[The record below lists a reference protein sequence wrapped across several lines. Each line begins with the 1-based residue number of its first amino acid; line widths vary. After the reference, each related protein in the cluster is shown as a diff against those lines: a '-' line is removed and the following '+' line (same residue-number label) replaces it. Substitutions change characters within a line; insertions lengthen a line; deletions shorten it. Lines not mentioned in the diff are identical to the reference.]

1 MAKVRKSVGGVRIT
15 FADPEVA
22 MLTQLLDG
30 LDQILASGVQSA
42 PVESEDPLV
51 ALTGL
56 GGTSTSEEVSA
67 PDDPAVRRLMP
78 DAYQDAAAALE
89 FRRFTSD
96 ALIES
101 KRESLHDVRSALAT
115 LGSAGGRL
123 AVERDDLDSW
133 VRTLTDLRLVLGVRL
148 GVVEASD
155 LDDLDRAG
163 DDDPRRGGYE
173 VFGWLGYLLD
183 SVLGALL

>member
-1 MAKVRKSVGGVRIT
+1 
-15 FADPEVA
+15 
-22 MLTQLLDG
+22 MLSQLLDG
-30 LDQILASGVQSA
+30 LDQILESGVQA
-42 PVESEDPLV
+42 IPVESDDPLV
-51 ALTGL
+51 ALTGI
-56 GGTSTSEEVSA
+56 GGLTTSEEVSA

-78 DAYQDAAAALE
+78 DAYEDAAAALE

-96 ALIES
+96 ALIHS
-101 KRESLHDVRSALAT
+101 KRESLNTVRTGLAT

-148 GVVEASD
+148 GVVEAAD
-155 LDDLDRAG
+155 LDELDQAD
-163 DDDPRRGGYE
+163 DDDPRRSGYE

>member
-1 MAKVRKSVGGVRIT
+1 VAKVRKSAGGVRIT
-15 FADPEVA
+15 LGDPEVA
-22 MLTQLLDG
+22 MLSQLLEG
-30 LDQILASGVQSA
+30 LDQILAPGVQTG
-42 PVESEDPLV
+42 PVGAADPLV

-56 GGTSTSEEVSA
+56 GGSATSAEVL
-67 PDDPAVRRLMP
+67 PPEDPAVRRLLP
-78 DAYQDAAAALE
+78 DAYEDAASAAE

-96 ALIES
+96 ALVES
-101 KRESLHDVRSALAT
+101 KRESLDVVRAGLAT

-123 AVERDDLDSW
+123 TVERDDLDSW

-155 LDDLDRAG
+155 VDELDRAG

-183 SVLGALL
+183 SVLGALI